1 MRTNSIAFGALYSI
15 DHNKQSR
22 KIIERKLDKCIT
34 ESGGCIPQTKR
45 TLKINAIAE
54 FNKT

>member
-1 MRTNSIAFGALYSI
+1 MRTNSIAFGALYSV